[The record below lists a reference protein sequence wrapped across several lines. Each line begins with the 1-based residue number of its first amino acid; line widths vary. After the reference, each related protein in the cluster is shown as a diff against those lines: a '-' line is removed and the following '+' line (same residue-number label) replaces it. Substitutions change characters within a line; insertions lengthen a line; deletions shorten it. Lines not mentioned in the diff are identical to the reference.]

1 MGSAVLAL
9 ALALSSML
17 ATGPPAEA
25 GTGATTVQLSCG
37 PPVVVSQPAPCDVT
51 VTDSERSPPTL
62 TPTGTVGFGPASEG
76 TFTSSS
82 CNLTESAPGKAGC
95 TVEYDPTQAGE
106 QTIIATYAGDSNY
119 AESSKPAVL
128 IVSRRATTLAVS
140 CGPPVLVSQT
150 ATCTVTAT
158 DSDSAGTP
166 SAPAGTVS
174 FDASSEGTFS
184 SSSCE
189 LTESAVAGQSSC
201 SVNYTPTQVGSG
213 IHELAAT
220 YPPDPVHAGSTQS
233 AMLTVGA
240 TPTQPSSGGTT
251 TTTTPV
257 ATAPVP
263 APSATRIAPRCVVR
277 AKERW
282 TTGRRA
288 RPRAPKLQIPELVV
302 NYTCDQD
309 AAVRIAGVVKIA
321 PAGHGRKRTKAKTI
335 NLATVSSS
343 AVLGKASPGTMLA
356 LPSSVAKALRAGVR
370 TSVTVTFTVKNAKG
384 IGIGII
390 SFRLLPPP
398 LHLQLL

>member
-1 MGSAVLAL
+1 VLAL
-9 ALALSSML
+9 ALGWML
-17 ATGPPAEA
+17 ATGSPAEA
-25 GTGATTVQLSCG
+25 EVGTGASTVKLDCG
-37 PPVVVSQPAPCDVT
+37 PPVVVSQPAPCEVT
-51 VTDSERSPPTL
+51 VTDNVRSPPTL
-62 TPTGTVGFGPASEG
+62 TPTGTVDFGATSEG
-76 TFTSSS
+76 TFTPSS
-82 CNLTESAPGKAGC
+82 CNLTESAPGEAGC
-95 TVEYDPTQAGE
+95 TVKYDPMQAGE
-106 QTIIATYAGDSNY
+106 QTINASYAGDSTY
-119 AESSKPAVL
+119 AVSPGSAVL
-128 IVSRRATTLAVS
+128 TVNPRATTLAVS

-158 DSDSAGTP
+158 DSDGAGMP

-174 FDASSEGTFS
+174 FDASAEGTFS

-189 LTESAVAGQSSC
+189 LTESAAAHQSSC

-213 IHELAAT
+213 IHKLAAT
-220 YPPDPVHAGSTQS
+220 YPSDAVHAGSRES

-240 TPTQPSSGGTT
+240 APTQPSSGGTT

-321 PAGHGRKRTKAKTI
+321 PAGHGRKRTKGKTI

-343 AVLGKASPGTMLA
+343 AVLGKASPGTVLA

-370 TSVTVTFTVKNAKG
+370 TSVTVTFIVKNAKG
-384 IGIGII
+384 SGIGII